1 METPRTSTRSAG
13 SPGRRSSARPSG
25 SGGRPPA
32 DPPSERPGI
41 ASRRTAARLL
51 AAVVD
56 ARTSADGLTDRRH
69 GHPDFLRLS
78 PRDQGLVRAILLSA
92 LRRRGTIEAI
102 LDECLERP
110 LPARAAH
117 LRHVLHVGAAQI
129 LFLDVPDSAAVDL
142 AVAQASG
149 DPRSERFAGLVNAI
163 LRRVA
168 REKDA
173 FLAQFDDPRLDC
185 PPWLWARL
193 EAAYGEDDARAIVA
207 MHRLPAPLDF
217 TARGEP
223 AAVADALQASL
234 LPFGTVR
241 RAPGEEAVSDLPGFE
256 AGDWWVQDAAASLPA
271 RLMGEVK
278 GLRVA
283 DLCAAP
289 GGKTAQLA
297 ASGADV
303 TAVEISPSRLRRLK
317 ENFARL
323 KLDAQFVGSDLMR
336 FEPEA
341 PFDAVL
347 LDAPCSST
355 GTIRRHPDVAY
366 TKDETEL
373 SKLAEVQARLL
384 ARAADLVA
392 PGGLLVFSNCSL
404 DPIEGEETVAAFL
417 ASRTDYTV
425 EPVRE
430 EEVPGLGEAVSAS
443 GFLRTTP
450 AMLKR
455 DTPELSGLD
464 GFFAARLRR
473 AATAR

>member
-1 METPRTSTRSAG
+1 MDTPRTPARPASS
-13 SPGRRSSARPSG
+13 SGRRPSG
-25 SGGRPPA
+25 RGGRPPA
-32 DPPSERPGI
+32 APGSERPGL
-41 ASRRTAARLL
+41 ASRQTAARLL

-56 ARTSADGLTDRRH
+56 TRTSADGLTDRRH
-69 GHPDFLRLS
+69 GHPDFVRLE
-78 PRDQGLVRAILLSA
+78 PRDQGLVRAILLTA

-102 LDECLERP
+102 LGDCLERP

-117 LRHVLHVGAAQI
+117 LRHVLHAGAAQI

-142 AVAQASG
+142 AVAQASA
-149 DPRSERFAGLVNAI
+149 DPRSERFAGLVNAV

-168 REKDA
+168 REKEA
-173 FLAQFDDPRLDC
+173 FLERFADPRLDC

-193 EAAYGEDDARAIVA
+193 QAAYGEGGARAIVA
-207 MHRLPAPLDF
+207 MHQLPAPLDL
-217 TARGEP
+217 TAKSDP
-223 AAVADALQASL
+223 APVAEAMKAST

-241 RAPGEEAVSDLPGFE
+241 RPPGDEAVSDLPGYE

-297 ASGADV
+297 AAGADV

-323 KLDAQFVGSDLMR
+323 GLEAHFVGSDLLR
-336 FEPEA
+336 FEPDDR
-341 PFDAVL
+341 FDAVL

-366 TKDETEL
+366 TKDEEEVR
-373 SKLAEVQARLL
+373 KLAAVQARLL

-417 ASRTDYTV
+417 AERADYTV
-425 EPVRE
+425 DPVRA
-430 EEVPGLGEAVSAS
+430 EEVPGLAEAVSEA

-450 AMLKR
+450 AMLVR
-455 DTPELSGLD
+455 ETPELSGLD

-473 AATAR
+473 RATAD